1 VRRQTLRDI
10 AALHA
15 VWFRDVAN
23 SATPQG
29 AANLVH
35 AVGLA
40 KQQGLKVLLNVVQL
54 QLASASY
61 TITRRPPK
69 AEIGT
74 EIEI

>member
-1 VRRQTLRDI
+1 VRRQTVRDI

-29 AANLVH
+29 VANLVH
-35 AVGLA
+35 VVGLA

-54 QLASASY
+54 
-61 TITRRPPK
+61 
-69 AEIGT
+69 
-74 EIEI
+74 